1 MSAPFRWE
9 LTVRYAECDMQGH
22 VFNAHYL
29 TWVDVAHLELLRAAV
44 GPHAEL
50 LAGGADYVVAEVGA
64 RYRSPARFDD
74 TVAIEVTLDP
84 LGNTSMTSRH
94 RVLCGDELLV
104 EAWVRHVC
112 VDAETHAK
120 RPWPEHVRAA
130 LEPYVVSPPGP

>member
-29 TWVDVAHLELLRAAV
+29 TWVDIAHLELLRAAV

-64 RYRSPARFDD
+64 RYRSAARFDD
-74 TVAIEVTLDP
+74 TVAIQVALDP
-84 LGNTSMTSRH
+84 LGETSMTSRH
-94 RVLCGDELLV
+94 RVLRGDELLV

-112 VDAETHAK
+112 VDPQTHAK
-120 RPWPEHVRAA
+120 RPWPEHVRAGLA
-130 LEPYVVSPPGP
+130 PYVVEPAAD